1 MGRDSGLLG
10 IFPYLDSLLD
20 ALRKLKE
27 SEFHIDTVFSPIHF
41 SEIQELMGHKPS
53 RVRYFTLAG
62 GILGGLGLVG
72 LAVYAHLSFGLV
84 TSGKPILAWIP
95 FVVVFFEGTVL
106 LAVIFTVAAWILNGR
121 LPRVRLPGAYDP
133 RFSEDRFGVLV
144 ACQPGERD
152 IILKLLQDAG
162 AEEVRDVAS

>member
-1 MGRDSGLLG
+1 MGRNSGLLG